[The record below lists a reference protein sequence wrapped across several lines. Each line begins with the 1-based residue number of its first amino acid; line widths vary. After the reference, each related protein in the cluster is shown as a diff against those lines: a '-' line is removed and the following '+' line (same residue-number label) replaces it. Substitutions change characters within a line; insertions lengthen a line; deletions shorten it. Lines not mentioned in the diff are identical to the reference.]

1 MSELDKTLKAIAD
14 LCPENIPEIESL
26 PIPELK
32 IGDQCLLVWSDQMEF
47 WRVKS
52 FCANDGVDIVDDKF
66 NAHMEVP
73 RNELRLAS
81 DLLNARQSEIDDLK
95 RILTDADLNFNAA
108 NDEIKKLKAEKLNLQ
123 NLVKSLRSEFD
134 LNGGSDQ
141 VERQIEL
148 LEGAVRGQAKPQKPM
163 LGKTAIGDCLHF
175 CTTMFHDGKATCF
188 GCDAVVNHDRKV
200 IGVMEVKTL
209 RGGHE

>member
-1 MSELDKTLKAIAD
+1 MSEIDKTLKAIVD

-32 IGDQCLLVWSDQMEF
+32 IGDQCLLVWSDQMDF

-81 DLLNARQSEIDDLK
+81 DLLNARQSEINQLK
-95 RILTDADLNFNAA
+95 TQLNNMEACYIQVKKELEDQHKKIDEVLEYLDGESANRWGLWKEKADMLDQGASNAFEEAYWVAKKALRGA
-108 NDEIKKLKAEKLNLQ
+108 ND
-123 NLVKSLRSEFD
+123 
-134 LNGGSDQ
+134 
-141 VERQIEL
+141 
-148 LEGAVRGQAKPQKPM
+148 
-163 LGKTAIGDCLHF
+163 
-175 CTTMFHDGKATCF
+175 
-188 GCDAVVNHDRKV
+188 
-200 IGVMEVKTL
+200 
-209 RGGHE
+209 

>member
-1 MSELDKTLKAIAD
+1 MSELDKTLKAIVD

-32 IGDQCLLVWSDQMEF
+32 IGDQCLLIWSDQIEV

-73 RNELRLAS
+73 RSELRLIG
-81 DLLNARQSEIDDLK
+81 DFFNARQEEIDDLK
-95 RILTDADLNFNAA
+95 NQLNNMEACY
-108 NDEIKKLKAEKLNLQ
+108 IGVKKQ
-123 NLVKSLRSEFD
+123 VKSCESLVGQWREKRMGGWSDYARGGLHSRQDCADD
-134 LNGGSDQ
+134 L
-141 VERQIEL
+141 E
-148 LEGAVRGQAKPQKPM
+148 QA
-163 LGKTAIGDCLHF
+163 
-175 CTTMFHDGKATCF
+175 
-188 GCDAVVNHDRKV
+188 
-200 IGVMEVKTL
+200 L